1 MVGLF
6 LEATRLRRAFLDQQL
21 LVVLQL
27 LARAL
32 EGGLLIDALEG
43 VGSDVLR
50 RQLGRLDRDRL
61 QGLAAVEGVLPDGL
75 DRRAQGELC
84 QLDAA
89 LLALGNDALAIEA
102 LRTESFAKL
111 LDAGLCRM
119 LTLYDEAKA
128 DFRRAYQLTEPVQTS
143 FFRDLLKGF
152 AQFSTEYDARF
163 HAKDAEQYVDFC
175 YPLLHGSKPDE
186 DGLFAVC
193 AYYRALKLEG
203 EFLRLFSM
211 GDIHTLMQRYAAR
224 FRTVPEMIAEN
235 IAELVFRHWIA
246 GALTGCPDN
255 AILLPEETADA
266 LIAQFSGRTKQDL
279 EAAMRQ
285 AIVALPLTEDAMQY
299 LTDAVPAL
307 AAAMEPHITDRNLQG
322 WFA

>member
-1 MVGLF
+1 MDAIIRRDADTQPQISHRDYTVSL
-6 LEATRLRRAFLDQQL
+6 LQYAALHNLLTEARQTELR
-21 LVVLQL
+21 
-27 LARAL
+27 
-32 EGGLLIDALEG
+32 DALQSAAAE
-43 VGSDVLR
+43 R
-50 RQLGRLDRDRL
+50 AAAYTKGRSTTVTKK
-61 QGLAAVEGVLPDGL
+61 QAEAFFASVF
-75 DRRAQGELC
+75 C

-203 EFLRLFSM
+203 EFLRLFPM
-211 GDIHTLMQRYAAR
+211 DDIHTLMQRYAAR

-266 LIAQFSGRTKQDL
+266 LIAQFSVRTKQDL
-279 EAAMRQ
+279 EAAMQQ
-285 AIVALPLTEDAMQY
+285 AIAELPLTEDAMQY